1 MAQEEEKKQ
10 EQEATAAAT
19 DKVRLDNSSTTTH
32 GDKVSVTEHGEEVS
46 TTVRD
51 PKTTTRTE
59 QAIGGFRNADGTP
72 NETAQKEF
80 EERRDILAKAN
91 DIDPATG
98 KVDKKY
104 VSDILGVDPE
114 VMRKKREEEMAL
126 NRAKQKESAL
136 YDSLSV
142 LGDMITAA
150 TGGNVWK
157 RDKNTVAKNA
167 HDNNLALQKEQQEED
182 IANNKALR
190 APEKEYAAAV
200 AKLYDTVSKANSTK
214 VSTTTENGGGSKTT
228 TTQGN
233 DKTTVTQGKD
243 VTTGHRDV
251 VPRGSNSTGSRS
263 ASGSDKSSTRTV
275 KIQVKNQDGTISSED
290 FHIPA
295 NDFDAMA
302 RYLSAVYNNL
312 SLDGR
317 NNINNVLANHSILPK
332 DKSGQY
338 TGEDLLSSGIVF
350 DDPQIRSEF
359 IKVINQDQNRTSEE
373 KQRIISI
380 MNEYPSSTDEA
391 APANKKSWW
400 QKVKDWFHGEDE
412 QEGEQDDGW
421 GEVET
426 TQNDEQYDI

>member
-1 MAQEEEKKQ
+1 MAQEVEKKQ

-32 GDKVSVTEHGEEVS
+32 GDKVS

-126 NRAKQKESAL
+126 NRAKQKESAF

-150 TGGNVWK
+150 TGGNVWR

-167 HDNNLALQKEQQEED
+167 HDNNLALQKEQQQED

-228 TTQGN
+228 TTQG
-233 DKTTVTQGKD
+233 KD

-251 VPRGSNSTGSRS
+251 VPRGGNSTGSRS
-263 ASGSDKSSTRTV
+263 ANGSGKSSTKTV
-275 KIQVKNQDGTISSED
+275 KIQVKNQDGTISTED

-317 NNINNVLANHSILPK
+317 NNINNVLANHSIQPK

-359 IKVINQDQNRTSEE
+359 IRVINQDQSRTPEE

-380 MNEYPSSTDEA
+380 MKEYPSSTDDVE
-391 APANKKSWW
+391 PAKKKSWW

-412 QEGEQDDGW
+412 QDKGW